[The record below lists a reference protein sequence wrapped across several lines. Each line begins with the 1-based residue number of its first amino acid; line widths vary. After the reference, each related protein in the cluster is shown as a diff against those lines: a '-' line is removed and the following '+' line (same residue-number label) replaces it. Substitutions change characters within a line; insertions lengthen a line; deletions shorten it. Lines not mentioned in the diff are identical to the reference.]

1 MVLENF
7 GIKVDLSFDMG
18 VEAESYEEAVQVVKN
33 IFEDEHNIRL
43 DDSEID
49 KVNELHEFI
58 ERQEDLWDDLHT
70 IETECL
76 SGNETLVDWL
86 QAELFEI
93 VRLYKKKAGL

>member
-7 GIKVDLSFDMG
+7 GIRVDLSFDMG

-33 IFEDEHNIRL
+33 IFEEEHNIKL

-58 ERQEDLWDDLHT
+58 ERQEDLWNDLQT

-76 SGNETLVDWL
+76 IGNETLVEWL
-86 QAELFEI
+86 QYELLEV
-93 VRLYKKKAGL
+93 VRLFKKGEVR

>member
-7 GIKVDLSFDMG
+7 GIRVDLSFDMG

-33 IFEDEHNIRL
+33 IFEDQHSIKL

-49 KVNELHEFI
+49 KVNELHDFI
-58 ERQEDLWDDLHT
+58 ERQEHLWNDLET

>member
-7 GIKVDLSFDMG
+7 GIRVDLSFDMG

-33 IFEDEHNIRL
+33 IFEEEHNIKL

-58 ERQEDLWDDLHT
+58 ERQEDLWNDLET

-86 QAELFEI
+86 QAELFE
-93 VRLYKKKAGL
+93 VVTLYKKKAGL